1 MTKTI
6 AALAVAMAL
15 FPTSGMAQTT
25 QYELVEYE
33 EIEWGALNSA
43 RGDASPR
50 AEDLW
55 GDRTADTATGFL
67 VRFDEGFSSP
77 PHIHNI
83 TYRGLVL
90 DGRVHNDDPE
100 AARMW
105 LSPMS
110 FWTHPA
116 GEDHI
121 TAAEGAF
128 NLAYIEID
136 SGPYLVQPSDEAFDN
151 GELPINVEVGNLV
164 WLDGNDL
171 KFIPMG
177 DETDRIQTAYLWS
190 NERTG
195 ERGFLVRLPHEFVGQ
210 IATGTGIFRAI
221 TATGGLSYSN
231 PLTSEAKIL
240 SRGSYFGSTG
250 IARHR
255 VGCFDED
262 SCTVYIRTASPINF
276 VR

>member
-15 FPTSGMAQTT
+15 IPTSGMAQTT

-50 AEDLW
+50 AGDLW
-55 GDRTADTATGFL
+55 GDRTGDTATGFL

-77 PHIHNI
+77 PHIHNV

-110 FWTHPA
+110 FWTQPA

-121 TAAEGAF
+121 TAADGAF
-128 NLAYIEID
+128 NVAYIEID

-151 GELPINVEVGNLV
+151 GERPINVEARNLV
-164 WLDGNDL
+164 WLDGSDIE
-171 KFIPMG
+171 FVPMG
-177 DETDRIQTAYLWS
+177 GDARRVETAYLWS
-190 NERTG
+190 NEQTG
-195 ERGFLVRLPHEFVGQ
+195 ERGSLVRLPNGFTGQ
-210 IATGTGIFRAI
+210 IATGSGQFRAI
-221 TATGGLSYSN
+221 TGTTGITYSN
-231 PLTSEAKIL
+231 PQMPEAKAL
-240 SRGSYFGSTG
+240 SKGSYFGSTE
-250 IARHR
+250 IASHQI
-255 VGCFDED
+255 GCSDED
-262 SCTVYIRTASPINF
+262 GCTIYVRTNGAITF